1 MKQQV
6 KLLIASL
13 VLAFVLCGAVSA
25 ADNVY
30 VANQG
35 SDTVSVINT
44 TTPPETNTIPVG
56 SSPSGVAV
64 SPDGATVYVTNYF
77 SNYVSVIDTATNNV
91 TNNITVGNNPY
102 GVAFNPD
109 GTIAYVTNQGSGSVS
124 VIDTATYNVTTTIL
138 VGSSPSGVAVS
149 PDGTIAYVANQG
161 SGSVS
166 VIDTATYNVT
176 TTILVGTGPIGVA
189 VSPDGTTA
197 YVTVRSSNYVSVIDT
212 ATNNVTTT
220 ILVGTGP
227 IGVAVSP
234 DGTTVYVANYLSN
247 YVSVI
252 DTATNTQTAT
262 IPVGYNPIVVAV
274 TPNRITYSI
283 TPSAGTGGTIVPD
296 SVETVNYGDN
306 VTFTITPSI
315 GYVVADVIVDGVS
328 QGSINSYTFTNVQS
342 NHEIAATFSTVT
354 KQADLY
360 INSWSSKNNPRVGEI
375 FTITFKV
382 GNRGPDTAKNVVLT
396 LPLPSGVEYV
406 DVNVDQG
413 TTSYDPATRTITWT
427 LDDVVVGDPYA
438 WVQVKALNQG
448 SFIFQPTLTTDTFDP
463 NIESNIQVLPV
474 NVLAKE

>member
-1 MKQQV
+1 MLGQGGTIV
-6 KLLIASL
+6 PDS
-13 VLAFVLCGAVSA
+13 VETVNYG
-25 ADNVY
+25 DNVTFTITPSIGY
-30 VANQG
+30 VVADVIVDGVSQG
-35 SDTVSVINT
+35 SINSYT
-44 TTPPETNTIPVG
+44 FTNVQSNHEI
-56 SSPSGVAV
+56 A
-64 SPDGATVYVTNYF
+64 ATFSRIVYN
-77 SNYVSVIDTATNNV
+77 
-91 TNNITVGNNPY
+91 
-102 GVAFNPD
+102 
-109 GTIAYVTNQGSGSVS
+109 
-124 VIDTATYNVTTTIL
+124 
-138 VGSSPSGVAVS
+138 
-149 PDGTIAYVANQG
+149 
-161 SGSVS
+161 
-166 VIDTATYNVT
+166 
-176 TTILVGTGPIGVA
+176 
-189 VSPDGTTA
+189 
-197 YVTVRSSNYVSVIDT
+197 
-212 ATNNVTTT
+212 
-220 ILVGTGP
+220 
-227 IGVAVSP
+227 
-234 DGTTVYVANYLSN
+234 
-247 YVSVI
+247 
-252 DTATNTQTAT
+252 
-262 IPVGYNPIVVAV
+262 
-274 TPNRITYSI
+274 I

-474 NVLAKE
+474 NVLAKEGGSSGTGGSSETVHAKTVGMQKTGAPIAGIVLAILMVLGGLISTSKKQ

>member
-1 MKQQV
+1 MLGQ
-6 KLLIASL
+6 
-13 VLAFVLCGAVSA
+13 
-25 ADNVY
+25 
-30 VANQG
+30 
-35 SDTVSVINT
+35 
-44 TTPPETNTIPVG
+44 
-56 SSPSGVAV
+56 
-64 SPDGATVYVTNYF
+64 
-77 SNYVSVIDTATNNV
+77 
-91 TNNITVGNNPY
+91 
-102 GVAFNPD
+102 
-109 GTIAYVTNQGSGSVS
+109 
-124 VIDTATYNVTTTIL
+124 
-138 VGSSPSGVAVS
+138 
-149 PDGTIAYVANQG
+149 
-161 SGSVS
+161 
-166 VIDTATYNVT
+166 
-176 TTILVGTGPIGVA
+176 
-189 VSPDGTTA
+189 
-197 YVTVRSSNYVSVIDT
+197 
-212 ATNNVTTT
+212 
-220 ILVGTGP
+220 
-227 IGVAVSP
+227 
-234 DGTTVYVANYLSN
+234 
-247 YVSVI
+247 
-252 DTATNTQTAT
+252 
-262 IPVGYNPIVVAV
+262 
-274 TPNRITYSI
+274 
-283 TPSAGTGGTIVPD
+283 GGTIVPD

-474 NVLAKE
+474 NVLAKEGGSSGTGGSSETVHAKTVGMQKTGAPIAGIVLAILMVLGGLISTSKNNK